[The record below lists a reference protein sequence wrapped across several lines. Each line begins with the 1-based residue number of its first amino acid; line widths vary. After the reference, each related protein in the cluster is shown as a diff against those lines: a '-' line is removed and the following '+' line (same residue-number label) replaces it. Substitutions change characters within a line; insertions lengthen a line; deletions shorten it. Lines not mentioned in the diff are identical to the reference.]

1 MKKLRY
7 EHIHLTGFSKMRVD
21 LAAQVLPIILSLFA
35 MMLEMFSVKSVNWYL
50 YSCQV
55 LSESVC
61 TAMYFTNDPEMVE
74 TRRFVCM
81 FDRFFDC
88 MNVSNFVNGKHKRK
102 VFQQPYRSSG
112 DFRLKVYL

>member
-1 MKKLRY
+1 M
-7 EHIHLTGFSKMRVD
+7 
-21 LAAQVLPIILSLFA
+21 
-35 MMLEMFSVKSVNWYL
+35 YL

-88 MNVSNFVNGKHKRK
+88 MNVSNFGNGKHKRK

-112 DFRLKVYL
+112 DFRLKVYLSMQPDDNQITVYIFFHHESF